1 MVGVSFGGAFLWGID
16 IHGSRVRAVGCSNF
30 EGSSRRQGEGGRMC
44 DVCVL
49 KSSRMYQIVATRPRA
64 RRDTRSRVVGG
75 ILACIYAFS
84 IFVLLILF

>member
-1 MVGVSFGGAFLWGID
+1 
-16 IHGSRVRAVGCSNF
+16 
-30 EGSSRRQGEGGRMC
+30 MC